1 MSDTAG
7 VIAPP
12 PLLFAG
18 TLALGLA
25 LDFGVWRAPTG
36 LPEMLRWPVAGV
48 ALAGAAVL
56 LAGALGK
63 LRKAGTP
70 VEPWVPTTAVV
81 TTGVYAWSRNPIYAG
96 MALAYVGLALVF
108 DSVIALLLVAPLLG
122 IVQWGVIER
131 EERYLCG
138 KFGDEYR
145 QYCRTVR
152 RWL

>member
-18 TLALGLA
+18 MLALGLA
-25 LDFGVWRAPTG
+25 LDFGVWRAPTD
-36 LPEMLRWPVAGV
+36 LPEMLRWPVAV
-48 ALAGAAVL
+48 AALAGAAVL

-96 MALAYVGLALVF
+96 MALAYVALALVF
-108 DSVIALLLVAPLLG
+108 DSVIALLLLAPLLG

-131 EERYLCG
+131 EERYLSG
-138 KFGDEYR
+138 RFGDEYR